1 MAALKTARR
10 IYRGRALT
18 GAFVVAVAV
27 LVGAVWQLGSG
38 EAAARFQASSGIAA
52 VGARPA
58 GGAVAQYQ
66 DAAQGST
73 EGAQAPATHQESAM
87 DNPIIGAWQTHAVS
101 STAGVQAN
109 LLAFLPGGVLIHAAS
124 NFPQSAGIGVWYD
137 AGDGTVVY
145 TFTYRRMDKSTGA
158 YIGSTHVHAR
168 VTVAP
173 DGMSYDSPLY
183 TELTDVDDNVTST
196 GTGTSHAT
204 RLVATPPDSF
214 GLFASL
220 SGTTTAPAAA
230 VPVRGA
236 PQVQR
241 GASGGLDSSCATRAL
256 QEQFC

>member
-1 MAALKTARR
+1 MVASRTARR
-10 IYRGRALT
+10 IHRGRALAGT
-18 GAFVVAVAV
+18 IVVALAV
-27 LVGAVWQLGSG
+27 LAGGVSQLGSS
-38 EAAARFQASSGIAA
+38 EAAARLHASGSAA
-52 VGARPA
+52 SDGRSAGGTLAQDQVGAQRTSA
-58 GGAVAQYQ
+58 GVPTPLTRQQ
-66 DAAQGST
+66 SAA
-73 EGAQAPATHQESAM
+73 

-158 YIGSTHVHAR
+158 FIGSTHVHAR

-196 GTGTSHAT
+196 GTGASHAT

-214 GLFASL
+214 GVIASFA
-220 SGTTTAPAAA
+220 GTTAAPS
-230 VPVRGA
+230 VTSLVSGA
-236 PQVQR
+236 PQVQS
-241 GASGGLDSSCATRAL
+241 GAAKGPDASCESAAL
-256 QEQFC
+256 PEQFC